1 MPVLTCVGLLALYVL
16 CRNYTGAVIISGA
29 STGIGLH
36 AALSMADEGYVV
48 YAGVRKDADAA
59 RLSSYGKPTL
69 VPILLDVAQPE
80 SVDRCDPRLRAWK
93 SPMCT
98 WIVNAFDFL
107 RSLS

>member
-1 MPVLTCVGLLALYVL
+1 MWICSAAHASYVL
-16 CRNYTGAVIISGA
+16 SPLTGAVVISGA

-69 VPILLDVAQPE
+69 VPILLDVAKAE
-80 SVDRCDPRLRAWK
+80 SVDRCDP
-93 SPMCT
+93 S
-98 WIVNAFDFL
+98 FDV
-107 RSLS
+107 